1 MEWIMRYLTWFLR
14 TLLFLLLLG
23 FTVKNV
29 EPVTLR
35 YYFGY
40 ELHAPLIMI
49 LLLFFALG
57 VVVGVG
63 SCGGKIFRQNRKIA
77 AYRKKYPLPDEPV

>member
-23 FTVKNV
+23 FIVRNV

-49 LLLFFALG
+49 LLLYFALG

-77 AYRKKYPLPDEPV
+77 AYRKKYPLPDEPF